1 MTIASSSPPFRR
13 RGDGVLAAVFIA
25 PAMLGFLVFLLWPT
39 LRGIYLSFTR
49 FNLLTPAE
57 WVGLDNY
64 VRMVNDPIFWD
75 SLTVTVEYV
84 VLNIAV
90 QTVAALA
97 IAVLL
102 QRLTQSALLRGIV
115 LTPYLMSNVVAGLVW
130 LWILDTQLGIGN
142 EIIGALGVDR
152 VPFLADETWA
162 IPTIA
167 LINVW
172 RHVGYT
178 ALLLFAGLQ
187 AIPNDVYEAARV
199 DGASEW
205 RMFWR
210 VTMPLLRPVL
220 AVVLIMTVI
229 GSFQVFDTVAVTTAG
244 GPANATNV
252 LQFYIYGSAFGR
264 FQFGYASAMSVAL
277 LVVLSAITVLQ
288 YRLTRALPERP
299 RLTEGRHRHGCRDD
313 HFDAT
318 GFDTDTDSGRSAG
331 EARVL
336 RRAGR
341 RLDRDGSDRAHHP
354 AAVLLDPAHR
364 ALLQRRAQ
372 RGPREP
378 AARRSHRQRLR
389 TGPRSAVRRG
399 GDRTGRGLPAGWTS
413 GGICSTR

>member
-1 MTIASSSPPFRR
+1 MTVASSPPSRLPLR
-13 RGDGVLAAVFIA
+13 DIEGTQTKPRTREKRERDGGGRGDGALAALFIA

-64 VRMVNDPIFWD
+64 VRMVKDPIFWD
-75 SLTVTVEYV
+75 SLTVTIEYV
-84 VLNIAV
+84 FINIGI
-90 QTVAALA
+90 QTVSALA

-102 QRLTQSALLRGIV
+102 QRLTQSAILRGVV
-115 LTPYLMSNVVAGLVW
+115 LTPYLMSNVVAGIVW
-130 LWILDTQLGIGN
+130 LWMLDTQLGIGN
-142 EIIGALGVDR
+142 EIIAGLGFDR
-152 VPFLADETWA
+152 IPFLADETWA

-167 LINVW
+167 VINVW

-187 AIPNDVYEAARV
+187 AIPNDMYEAAKV

-210 VTMPLLRPVL
+210 ITMPLLRPVL

-252 LQFYIYGSAFGR
+252 LQYYIYGAAFGR

-277 LVVLSAITVLQ
+277 LVVLSAITFVQ
-288 YRLTRALPERP
+288 YRLTRA
-299 RLTEGRHRHGCRDD
+299 GQ
-313 HFDAT
+313 
-318 GFDTDTDSGRSAG
+318 TDLG
-331 EARVL
+331 
-336 RRAGR
+336 
-341 RLDRDGSDRAHHP
+341 
-354 AAVLLDPAHR
+354 
-364 ALLQRRAQ
+364 
-372 RGPREP
+372 
-378 AARRSHRQRLR
+378 
-389 TGPRSAVRRG
+389 
-399 GDRTGRGLPAGWTS
+399 
-413 GGICSTR
+413 

>member
-1 MTIASSSPPFRR
+1 MTVASSPPSRLPLR
-13 RGDGVLAAVFIA
+13 SAEGAQTEPQTHRARAREGQGDGPLAALFIA

-49 FNLLTPAE
+49 FNLLTPPQ

-64 VRMVNDPIFWD
+64 IRMVNDPIFWD
-75 SLTVTVEYV
+75 SLKVTVEYV
-84 VLNIAV
+84 FINIGV
-90 QTVAALA
+90 QTISALA

-102 QRLTQSALLRGIV
+102 QRLTQSAVLRGIV
-115 LTPYLMSNVVAGLVW
+115 LTPYLMSNVVAGIVW
-130 LWILDTQLGIGN
+130 LWMLDTQLGIGN
-142 EIIGALGVDR
+142 EILQGFGLDR
-152 VPFLADETWA
+152 IPFLADESWA

-187 AIPNDVYEAARV
+187 AIPNDMYEAAKV

-210 VTMPLLRPVL
+210 ITMPLLRPVL

-252 LQFYIYGSAFGR
+252 LQYYIYGSAFGR

-277 LVVLSAITVLQ
+277 LVVLSAITFVQ
-288 YRLTRALPERP
+288 YRLTRA
-299 RLTEGRHRHGCRDD
+299 GH
-313 HFDAT
+313 
-318 GFDTDTDSGRSAG
+318 TDLG
-331 EARVL
+331 
-336 RRAGR
+336 
-341 RLDRDGSDRAHHP
+341 
-354 AAVLLDPAHR
+354 
-364 ALLQRRAQ
+364 
-372 RGPREP
+372 
-378 AARRSHRQRLR
+378 
-389 TGPRSAVRRG
+389 
-399 GDRTGRGLPAGWTS
+399 
-413 GGICSTR
+413 

>member
-1 MTIASSSPPFRR
+1 MTTASSSPPSRLPLGGAAGAGTKQRTRR
-13 RGDGVLAAVFIA
+13 AVTRENQGDGRLAAVFVA
-25 PAMLGFLVFLLWPT
+25 PALLGFAVFLLWPT
-39 LRGIYLSFTR
+39 LRGVYLSFTR
-49 FNLLTPAE
+49 FNLLTPAQ

-84 VLNIAV
+84 VINIGV
-90 QTVAALA
+90 QTTAALA

-102 QRLTQSALLRGIV
+102 QRLTRSALLRGIV

-142 EIIGALGVDR
+142 EIITALGFDR
-152 VPFLADETWA
+152 IPFLADETWA
-162 IPTIA
+162 IPAIA

-210 VTMPLLRPVL
+210 ITMPLLRPVL

-252 LQFYIYGSAFGR
+252 LQYYIYGSAFGR

-288 YRLTRALPERP
+288 YRLTRA
-299 RLTEGRHRHGCRDD
+299 GQ
-313 HFDAT
+313 
-318 GFDTDTDSGRSAG
+318 
-331 EARVL
+331 
-336 RRAGR
+336 
-341 RLDRDGSDRAHHP
+341 SD
-354 AAVLLDPAHR
+354 L
-364 ALLQRRAQ
+364 
-372 RGPREP
+372 G
-378 AARRSHRQRLR
+378 
-389 TGPRSAVRRG
+389 
-399 GDRTGRGLPAGWTS
+399 
-413 GGICSTR
+413 

>member
-1 MTIASSSPPFRR
+1 MTIASSSPPSRLPLGDATGTGTKQRTRR
-13 RGDGVLAAVFIA
+13 AAARENQGDGRLAAVFIA
-25 PAMLGFLVFLLWPT
+25 PALLGFAVFLLWPT

-84 VLNIAV
+84 VINIGV
-90 QTVAALA
+90 QTVSALA

-102 QRLTQSALLRGIV
+102 QRLTQSAVLRGIV

-142 EIIGALGVDR
+142 EIVTALGFDR
-152 VPFLADETWA
+152 IPFLADETWA

-210 VTMPLLRPVL
+210 ITMPLLRPVL

-252 LQFYIYGSAFGR
+252 LQYYIYGSAFGR

-288 YRLTRALPERP
+288 YRLTRA
-299 RLTEGRHRHGCRDD
+299 GQ
-313 HFDAT
+313 
-318 GFDTDTDSGRSAG
+318 TDLG
-331 EARVL
+331 
-336 RRAGR
+336 
-341 RLDRDGSDRAHHP
+341 
-354 AAVLLDPAHR
+354 
-364 ALLQRRAQ
+364 
-372 RGPREP
+372 
-378 AARRSHRQRLR
+378 
-389 TGPRSAVRRG
+389 
-399 GDRTGRGLPAGWTS
+399 
-413 GGICSTR
+413 

>member
-1 MTIASSSPPFRR
+1 MTIASSSPPSRLPVGGAEGAR
-13 RGDGVLAAVFIA
+13 TTPRTARARAREGGGDGRLAAVFLA

-64 VRMVNDPIFWD
+64 DRMVHDPIFWD
-75 SLTVTVEYV
+75 SLRVTVVYV
-84 VLNIAV
+84 VINIGV
-90 QTVAALA
+90 QTVSALA

-102 QRLTQSALLRGIV
+102 QRLTQSAVLRGIV
-115 LTPYLMSNVVAGLVW
+115 LTPYLMSNVVAGIVW
-130 LWILDTQLGIGN
+130 LWVLDTQLGIGN
-142 EIIGALGVDR
+142 EIIAGLGLDR
-152 VPFLADETWA
+152 IPFLNDQTWA

-187 AIPNDVYEAARV
+187 AIPNDMYEAAKV

-205 RMFWR
+205 RMFR
-210 VTMPLLRPVL
+210 RITLPLLRPVL

-229 GSFQVFDTVAVTTAG
+229 GSFQVFDTVAVTTNG

-288 YRLTRALPERP
+288 YRITRA
-299 RLTEGRHRHGCRDD
+299 GQ
-313 HFDAT
+313 
-318 GFDTDTDSGRSAG
+318 TDLG
-331 EARVL
+331 
-336 RRAGR
+336 
-341 RLDRDGSDRAHHP
+341 
-354 AAVLLDPAHR
+354 
-364 ALLQRRAQ
+364 
-372 RGPREP
+372 
-378 AARRSHRQRLR
+378 
-389 TGPRSAVRRG
+389 
-399 GDRTGRGLPAGWTS
+399 
-413 GGICSTR
+413 